1 MNLVVTVKSSPQI
14 VSQNLPSSIAFPVT
28 VRGTPRAVDGVIS
41 IGGDAAGQEWFVP
54 AETPVAFVYNR
65 RNYAVMLA
73 TPDDLVDYALGFSLT
88 EGVVENTSDIQ
99 SLDII
104 HSDMGVDF
112 RMTIAASALEKFDL
126 KQRRRNLPG
135 RAGCGLCGL
144 ENADTLRAVLPKV
157 SNVPMQLD
165 AAAMQRALGGFSSHQ
180 PINARTKSVHGA
192 AWCNLSGDIL
202 LAREDVGRHNAMD
215 KVLGALALSDID
227 TKNGFILL
235 SSRCSY
241 ELVEKAARRGI
252 GALLTLSGPTQFAID
267 KAREANIGL
276 YGRSK
281 KGAVLLT
288 I

>member
-1 MNLVVTVKSSPQI
+1 MVATVKSLLQT
-14 VSQNLPSSIAFPVT
+14 VSQNPPSNTPFPVT
-28 VRGTPRAVDGVIS
+28 VRGEPRAVDGVIS
-41 IGGDAAGQEWFVP
+41 IGGDCAGQEWFVP

-88 EGVVENTSDIQ
+88 EGVVENTSNIQ

-157 SNVPMQLD
+157 SEVSMQLD
-165 AAAMQRALGGFSSHQ
+165 AAAMQRALDDFSSHQ